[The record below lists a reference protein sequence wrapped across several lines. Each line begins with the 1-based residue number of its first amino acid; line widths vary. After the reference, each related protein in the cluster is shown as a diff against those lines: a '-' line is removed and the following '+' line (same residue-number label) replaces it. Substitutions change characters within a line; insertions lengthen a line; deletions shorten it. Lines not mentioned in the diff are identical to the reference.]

1 MTNYVNYGKILTYEY
16 YIFTEKFA
24 PLPLV
29 ELLKKG
35 EKMVQENLGR
45 KHLVTKKIRLLI
57 GGIVGILA
65 LVCAGVVFKVKTKN
79 LFNYGTKI
87 NNIDCSF
94 LSVEEAIDKV
104 NGDMKAITFLVV
116 TPEGKNVEY
125 SPSPKDFVVTVDTGL
140 VLKAFQIQKEL
151 GAMNKFELENFCVVD
166 EKALKDY
173 LRAIPELNGANN
185 VTPQNAYTT
194 INEAGIAEVVPE
206 VYGNDISFDEA
217 FEFALTAIRMGDSR
231 IDFSKLTKT
240 QPEIFSGNQEIQKE
254 VDEINHFL
262 ETSILVTLFDKTQI
276 TFDARSFI
284 TEGEHGI
291 TLDKEASINNF
302 LERIYQGVENIYYAL
317 KINATG
323 MDKSLTL
330 PVVEKPV
337 VNGEAMRAEIENCL
351 LEGGNHEIEP
361 IYQNEISQNSYV
373 ELDLSRQK
381 LWLYVDGN
389 CVLETPC
396 VTGNVNRGDSTP
408 TGTFFL
414 AYKERNATLEGEG
427 YSSFVNYWMPFNGG
441 IGFHDASWRKE
452 FGGNIYIANGSHG
465 CVNLPLENAKI
476 LYQYISK
483 SMPILVYAS

>member
-35 EKMVQENLGR
+35 EKMNLRR
-45 KHLVTKKIRLLI
+45 KHLITKKMRLLI

-65 LVCAGVVFKVKTKN
+65 LVCAGVVFKVKTEN
-79 LFNYGTKI
+79 LFNYGTMI

-94 LSVEEAIDKV
+94 LSIEEAIDKV
-104 NGDMKAITFLVV
+104 NGDMKAVTFFVV
-116 TPEGKNVEY
+116 TPEEKKVEY

-140 VLKAFQIQKEL
+140 VRKAFQIQKEL

-166 EKALKDY
+166 EKDLKAY
-173 LRAIPELNGANN
+173 LNSIPELNGTNN
-185 VTPQNAYTT
+185 VTPQNAYIR
-194 INEAGIAEVVPE
+194 INEAGVAEVVPE
-206 VYGNDISFDEA
+206 VYGNEISFEEA
-217 FEFALTAIRMGDSR
+217 YEFALKAIRMGDSR
-231 IDFSKLTKT
+231 IDLSKLAKT
-240 QPEIFSGNQEIQKE
+240 QPEIFSNNQELQDE
-254 VDEINHFL
+254 VQEINHIFG
-262 ETSILVTLFDKTQI
+262 TSILVNLFDKTQVA
-276 TFDARSFI
+276 FDARSFI

-323 MDKSLTL
+323 LDKALSL

-337 VNGEAMRAEIENCL
+337 VNGEAMRAEIETFL

-361 IYQNEISQNSYV
+361 IYQNTIEQNSYV
-373 ELDLSRQK
+373 ELDITRQK
-381 LWLYVDGN
+381 VWLYVNGA
-389 CVLETPC
+389 CVLESPC
-396 VTGNVNRGDSTP
+396 VTGNVNKGNGTP

-414 AYKERNATLEGEG
+414 SYKERNATLEGED
-427 YSSFVNYWMPFNGG
+427 YSSFVGYWMPFNGG
-441 IGFHDASWRKE
+441 IGFHDATWRKE
-452 FGGNIYIANGSHG
+452 FGGNIYLNNGSHG
-465 CVNLPLENAKI
+465 CVNLPLEKAKV

-483 SMPILVYAS
+483 SMPIIVYAS